1 MSGWKVKFLR
11 VISLMIFLCL
21 FSCWGKEAQE
31 PSHKNILVIHSQDQ
45 TYSAYLNIIQS
56 FTKQMC
62 SPELDCEYDHF
73 EIKVRTLNDQFAERF
88 EPYRQKIRDRQYDA
102 IVCIGNMA
110 YWHLN
115 TSELFNAIPD
125 DVPILYIVVDYDELT
140 KPHAHY
146 RNTYTFYPFETVKL
160 ALSVFPDRRNIA
172 FLADDGWE
180 KSELGKEFTHSIE
193 TLPDVKIDFYSPTGV
208 TDIQLLEKLS
218 ENKENTFAIVYD
230 WPRRNESLQAYM
242 LGMVN
247 IIRELDQFGIPV
259 FVLRDYLM
267 VDGAIGGMVTY
278 VGDVGKDAAN
288 WLMEYF
294 KKGENNDYQPLVYYD
309 KILDWNLLQKYNV
322 RQSRVPVGTIVSEKP
337 YSFWD
342 HNQNRIIMLVG
353 MLFVVLSLLLAV
365 ALRRINKNR
374 HHILLKNDMLK
385 VTVKRACQA
394 EAAKGRFLSNM
405 SHEIRTPLSVIISL
419 SDLLQFKNTSEREK
433 EENLTTIHYASESL
447 LKLIN
452 NILDFS
458 KLEEG
463 KMKIRL
469 AEVPIR
475 EMLNEI
481 DKIFQVK
488 AAEKKLGFHCEC
500 RDLPPVIWL
509 DELHIREIIV
519 NLVGNS
525 MKFTEKGKVE
535 LDAAFRKVNAET
547 GTLTVKIKDT
557 GIGISPEF
565 LKNLFKPFSQE
576 GRSNEVGTGLG
587 LTISRQL
594 AQAMGGDLTVESELG
609 KGSTFTLEIPGLKYS
624 EVAQTKKPSLD
635 EKLGAGTLTYDCRML
650 VVDDM
655 QMNLMVIS
663 KMMKRFGVVPLMATT
678 VEKSLQML
686 KENEVDIILT
696 DLRMPGMNGDQL
708 AREIRKLPNGQ
719 KAKIYVLTADAYA
732 KEEIDMTGVDDVL
745 VKPLSLDKIKD
756 LLKNFSKKAD

>member
-1 MSGWKVKFLR
+1 MSWMRVKLR
-11 VISLMIFLCL
+11 GIIGLMVFLCL
-21 FSCWGKEAQE
+21 FSCWGEETQE
-31 PSHKNILVIHSQDQ
+31 PAHKNILVIHSQDQ

-56 FTKQMC
+56 FMKQMC
-62 SPELDCEYDHF
+62 SPKLDCRYDHF
-73 EIKVRTLNDQFAERF
+73 EIKVRTQNNQFTERF
-88 EPYRQKIRDRQYDA
+88 EPYIEKIRNREYDA

-115 TSELFNAIPD
+115 TSEVFNVISD

-140 KPHAHY
+140 KPHVHY
-146 RNTYTFYPFETVKL
+146 RNTYTFFPFETVEL

-172 FLADDGWE
+172 FLGGDGWE
-180 KSELGKEFTHSIE
+180 KSEAGKEFVRSIE
-193 TLPDVKIDFYSPTGV
+193 TLPDVKVDFYSPTV
-208 TDIQLLEKLS
+208 MTDEELLQKLS
-218 ENKENTFAIVYD
+218 ESKKNTFAIVYD
-230 WPRRNESLQAYM
+230 WPRYNESLQAYM

-247 IIRELDQFGIPV
+247 VIRKLDQFGIPV
-259 FVLRDYLM
+259 FVVRDYLM
-267 VDGAIGGMVTY
+267 VDGAIGGYVTY

-288 WLMEYF
+288 WLIEYF
-294 KKGENNDYQPLVYYD
+294 KDGADNSYAPLVYYD
-309 KILDWNLLQKYNV
+309 KILDWNLLQKYKV
-322 RQSRVPVGTIVSEKP
+322 KQSRVPVGTIISGKP
-337 YSFWD
+337 YTFWD
-342 HNQNRIIMLVG
+342 HNRLRIIMMVG
-353 MLFVVLSLLLAV
+353 MIFVALSLLLAV
-365 ALRRINKNR
+365 ALRRISKNR

-385 VTVKRACQA
+385 VTVKRAHQA

-419 SDLLQFKNTSEREK
+419 SDLLQFKNTSEQEK

-463 KMKIRL
+463 KMKIRTM
-469 AEVPIR
+469 EVPIR
-475 EMLNEI
+475 KMLNEI

-488 AAEKKLGFHCEC
+488 AAEKKLDFYCEC

-509 DELHIREIIV
+509 DEPHIREIIV

-525 MKFTEKGKVE
+525 MKFTQQGKVE
-535 LDAAFRKVNAET
+535 LNAAFRKENAET
-547 GTLTVKIKDT
+547 GTLTVKVKDT

-565 LKNLFKPFSQE
+565 LKDLFKPFNQE
-576 GRSNEVGTGLG
+576 GRSNAVGTGLG
-587 LTISRQL
+587 LSISRQL

-624 EVAQTKKPSLD
+624 EAAQTEEPSLD
-635 EKLGAGTLTYDCRML
+635 EKLGAGTLKSDCRIL
-650 VVDDM
+650 AVDDM
-655 QMNLMVIS
+655 QMNLTVLS
-663 KMMKRFGVVPLMATT
+663 KVLKRFGVVPLMATT
-678 VEKSLQML
+678 VEKSLQLL

-696 DLRMPGMNGDQL
+696 DLRMPDMNGDQL
-708 AREIRKLPNGQ
+708 AREMRKLPNGQ

-745 VKPLSLDKIKD
+745 VKPLSLDKIKE
-756 LLKNFSKKAD
+756 LLKNFPKKAD

>member
-1 MSGWKVKFLR
+1 
-11 VISLMIFLCL
+11 
-21 FSCWGKEAQE
+21 
-31 PSHKNILVIHSQDQ
+31 
-45 TYSAYLNIIQS
+45 
-56 FTKQMC
+56 
-62 SPELDCEYDHF
+62 
-73 EIKVRTLNDQFAERF
+73 
-88 EPYRQKIRDRQYDA
+88 
-102 IVCIGNMA
+102 
-110 YWHLN
+110 
-115 TSELFNAIPD
+115 
-125 DVPILYIVVDYDELT
+125 
-140 KPHAHY
+140 
-146 RNTYTFYPFETVKL
+146 
-160 ALSVFPDRRNIA
+160 
-172 FLADDGWE
+172 
-180 KSELGKEFTHSIE
+180 
-193 TLPDVKIDFYSPTGV
+193 
-208 TDIQLLEKLS
+208 
-218 ENKENTFAIVYD
+218 
-230 WPRRNESLQAYM
+230 
-242 LGMVN
+242 
-247 IIRELDQFGIPV
+247 
-259 FVLRDYLM
+259 
-267 VDGAIGGMVTY
+267 
-278 VGDVGKDAAN
+278 
-288 WLMEYF
+288 
-294 KKGENNDYQPLVYYD
+294 
-309 KILDWNLLQKYNV
+309 
-322 RQSRVPVGTIVSEKP
+322 
-337 YSFWD
+337 
-342 HNQNRIIMLVG
+342 
-353 MLFVVLSLLLAV
+353 
-365 ALRRINKNR
+365 
-374 HHILLKNDMLK
+374 
-385 VTVKRACQA
+385 
-394 EAAKGRFLSNM
+394 
-405 SHEIRTPLSVIISL
+405 
-419 SDLLQFKNTSEREK
+419 
-433 EENLTTIHYASESL
+433 
-447 LKLIN
+447 
-452 NILDFS
+452 
-458 KLEEG
+458 
-463 KMKIRL
+463 MKIRL

-565 LKNLFKPFSQE
+565 LKNLFKPFNQE

-624 EVAQTKKPSLD
+624 EVAQTNEPSLD

-650 VVDDM
+650 VVDDI

-696 DLRMPGMNGDQL
+696 DLRMPDMNGDQL
-708 AREIRKLPNGQ
+708 AREMRKLPNGQ

-756 LLKNFSKKAD
+756 LLKNFSKKTD